1 MPEGVP
7 EGWRAWV
14 PRVELVHVLAN
25 YGDDLVGKLS
35 GDVAGG
41 VVIASETRAVTVEK
55 LSRTQRGTR
64 LGLARPLR
72 VPAR

>member
-41 VVIASETRAVTVEK
+41 VVIASEAHA
-55 LSRTQRGTR
+55 SRG
-64 LGLARPLR
+64 
-72 VPAR
+72 